1 MATTMQ
7 IRAEEKRRRR
17 KYIIRQ
23 IEWECVGGSQLLQPP
38 SERGLGVEGG
48 WGRGSFTSEHSSRA
62 DSPRPTTSL
71 ALETKKKS
79 ILFFFT
85 NCTKSFPPV
94 FGPLRKFFS
103 SSGGRKNA
111 AGVFARAARSVLAS
125 SRLEK
130 KVLPPTK
137 SQRRRSRGLPGI
149 LLLALVLSP
158 FA

>member
-1 MATTMQ
+1 MQ

-23 IEWECVGGSQLLQPP
+23 IEWECVGGSPLLQPP

-62 DSPRPTTSL
+62 DSPRPTTFL

-103 SSGGRKNA
+103 SSGGRKKNA

-137 SQRRRSRGLPGI
+137 SQRRRSRGLQGI
-149 LLLALVLSP
+149 LLLSLSLSP